1 MIGQRRKTAVEKN
14 KSPENQNFCSRMN
27 WNKCCGKIETSVW
40 WLILCVNVT
49 RLRDAQIAGTILFL
63 GVFVRVLPEGV
74 SI

>member
-1 MIGQRRKTAVEKN
+1 M
-14 KSPENQNFCSRMN
+14 
-27 WNKCCGKIETSVW
+27 
-40 WLILCVNVT
+40 CVNVT